1 MIDNLTDLKYFLE
14 VAKTGNITRASERL
28 GVTQPSITLALR
40 RLEEKTGIILLE
52 RSRKGTSLTR
62 QGEGLFKIGERM
74 LIEWER
80 DTRMIAQGQQEPMGR
95 YSLGVHSSV
104 AQYSLGTFLP
114 QLLEKYP
121 ALEFNLIHDL
131 SRKITE
137 QVISR
142 ECDIGLVINSIPHPD
157 LVIHKIM
164 SDQVS
169 LYKHSAYKGDVLIFD
184 PLLKQSQFLLKNIKK
199 IFAYKRVIHSSSL
212 DVIRDLCKNKAGMA
226 ILPSRVAAISNEL
239 KVVPNAPICKDELS
253 LIYRVERRTE
263 LSFKELITAIRKCEV
278 EKIKN

>member
-28 GVTQPSITLALR
+28 GVTQPSITLALK

-74 LIEWER
+74 LVEWER
-80 DTRMIAQGQQEPMGR
+80 DTRMIAQGQKEPMGH
-95 YSLGVHSSV
+95 YSLGVHTSV
-104 AQYSLGTFLP
+104 AQYTLGEFLP
-114 QLLEKYP
+114 GLLDKFPE
-121 ALEFNLIHDL
+121 LEFNLIHDL

-142 ECDIGLVINSIPHPD
+142 GCDLGLVINPIPHPD
-157 LVIHKIM
+157 LVIHKILT
-164 SDQVS
+164 DEVT
-169 LYKHSAYKGDVLIFD
+169 LFKHPAYKGNVLILD
-184 PLLKQSQFLLKNIKK
+184 PEIKQSQTLLKNMRKT
-199 IFAYKRVIHSSSL
+199 FDYKREIHSSSL
-212 DVIRDLCKNKAGMA
+212 EVIRHLCETKAGMA
-226 ILPSRVAAISNEL
+226 ILPTRVAALSEKI
-239 KVVPNAPICKDELS
+239 KPVANAPTFKDELA

-263 LSFKELITAIRKCEV
+263 QSFKELVSAIRNV
-278 EKIKN
+278 PHH

>member
-28 GVTQPSITLALR
+28 GVTQPSITLALK

-62 QGEGLFKIGERM
+62 QGEGLFQIGERM

-80 DTRMIAQGQQEPMGR
+80 DTRMIAQGQKEPMGN
-95 YSLGVHSSV
+95 YSLGVHTSV
-104 AQYSLGTFLP
+104 AQYTLGEFLP
-114 QLLEKYP
+114 GLLEKFP
-121 ALEFNLIHDL
+121 ELEFNLIHDL

-142 ECDIGLVINSIPHPD
+142 GCDLGLVINPIPHPD
-157 LVIHKIM
+157 LVIHKLLT
-164 SDQVS
+164 DEVT
-169 LYKHSAYKGDVLIFD
+169 LFKHPAYKGNVLILD
-184 PLLKQSQFLLKNIKK
+184 PEIKQSQALLKNMRKA
-199 IFAYKRVIHSSSL
+199 FDYKREIHSSSL
-212 DVIRDLCKNKAGMA
+212 EVIRQLCESKAGMA
-226 ILPSRVAAISNEL
+226 ILPTRVAALSDKIKAVAN
-239 KVVPNAPICKDELS
+239 VPTFKDELA

-263 LSFKELITAIRKCEV
+263 QSFKELVIAIRNV
-278 EKIKN
+278 PHH